1 MPCGSLPNC
10 RYMVNNENGVTSPA
24 MTKPREVEHV
34 EVACLVDNTMDSMLS
49 DSEIAKRDP
58 VRSDWDSRPLFAE
71 HGFSAVL
78 SLEVSGGTRRLLFD
92 AGLDPLAAPN
102 NAAAMN
108 LDLTSCDAVALSHGH
123 VDHFGGLLT
132 IKQSIGRGR
141 IPLVLHPY
149 ALRTRYSKLRSGEF
163 LTAPAPDKTKLSE
176 AGYNVVEKRESSLWV
191 NDSVLVTGQIP
202 RRNDFETGVP
212 DHYSEIDGR
221 IQLDPLVE
229 DDQAVVVNVKDKGLV
244 VITGCG
250 HSGLINTLNYAK
262 ELTGEDRIYAA
273 MGGMHL
279 GGRLSEPRIP
289 RTMEELKK
297 LNPHL
302 VIPCHCSGLRAMSE
316 MMNQMPSSF
325 IQNSVGTRYT
335 F

>member
-1 MPCGSLPNC
+1 
-10 RYMVNNENGVTSPA
+10 
-24 MTKPREVEHV
+24 
-34 EVACLVDNTMDSMLS
+34 MDSMLS
-49 DSEIAKRDP
+49 DTEIAKRDP

-78 SLEVSGGTRRLLFD
+78 NLKSDGRTQSFLFD

-123 VDHFGGLLT
+123 VDHFGGMLT
-132 IKQSIGRGR
+132 IKQRIGQRR

-163 LTAPAPDKTKLSE
+163 LKDPPPDKMKLSD
-176 AGYNVVEKRESSLWV
+176 AGYDVVERREASLRV
-191 NDSVLVTGQIP
+191 GDSVLVTGQIP
-202 RRNDFETGVP
+202 RTNDFETGVP

-262 ELTGEDRIYAA
+262 ELTGEDRIYGA

-279 GGRLSEPRIP
+279 GGRLFEPRIP
-289 RTMEELKK
+289 RTMKALKK
-297 LNPHL
+297 LKPRI

-316 MMNQMPSSF
+316 IMNQMPGSF
-325 IQNSVGTRYT
+325 IQNSVGTRYA